1 VWLKWR
7 RRIPKPACISAKP
20 AEIPMAQ
27 PTQFELVINLQT
39 TRALRLKVP
48 QSILIRANRVIE

>member
-1 VWLKWR
+1 M
-7 RRIPKPACISAKP
+7 PKPACISAKP
-20 AEIPMAQ
+20 AEIPMEQ
-27 PTQFELVINLQT
+27 PTQFELAINLQT